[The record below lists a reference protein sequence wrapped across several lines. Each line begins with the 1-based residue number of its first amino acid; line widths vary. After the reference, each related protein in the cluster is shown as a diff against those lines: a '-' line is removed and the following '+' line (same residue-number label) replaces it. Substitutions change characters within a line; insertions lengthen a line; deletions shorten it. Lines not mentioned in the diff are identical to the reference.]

1 MIHPGPLS
9 TPVSPSWTTEDVMIV
24 VAAVI
29 DKYILVISVSISK
42 NIVDNVLLDGGSGVN
57 VITKDERWRLGLS
70 KPSPAPF
77 NLKMANGTLAQPKGL
92 IRDVKIHIH
101 GIPYIVTLIVI
112 GCSTVKLNYRMLLGR
127 PWLRHANWGN
137 NEVQIMGNGTIK
149 TIKINHQLGYEAVTP
164 HALICYNFVEGIM
177 DEEEEILMAA
187 DPTLHIVGTIDWNFA
202 SHRVGTQPD

>member
-1 MIHPGPLS
+1 
-9 TPVSPSWTTEDVMIV
+9 MIV

-77 NLKMANGTLAQPKGL
+77 NLKMANGTLARPKGL

-112 GCSTVKLNYRMLLGR
+112 DYSTVKSDYRMLLGR
-127 PWLRHANWGN
+127 PWLQYAKVIHNWGN
-137 NEVQIMGNGTIK
+137 NKVQIMGNGTVK
-149 TIKINHQLGYEAVTP
+149 TVKINHQLGYEAIIP
-164 HALICYNFVEGIM
+164 HALICYNFVEGIT

-187 DPTLHIVGTIDWNFA
+187 DSTLHTLGTID
-202 SHRVGTQPD
+202 